1 MSVRSL
7 KNIDVTS
14 HLRQLLEFYEDETT
28 KQKVTAK
35 GLKGFRAPR
44 KNEIE
49 QEVEEAEGETD
60 EEAVAGAIP
69 ASEKEE
75 KKEDKPKEP
84 EAPVQQQAAAPTP
97 SYDLMREKMNLIRS
111 GKSLK
116 DEAVDREMRQYF
128 EEMDTQEKMAL
139 IAFLTGI
146 SQIVAGEVPARK
158 VPDPS
163 EPPYKINM
171 TRDKKDKEKTD
182 RQLGKSG
189 GGTGSPD
196 SPIVVGEAA
205 DKSREL
211 DYLKKVLI

>member
-7 KNIDVTS
+7 KNIDVTN
-14 HLRQLLEFYEDETT
+14 RIQRLLEYYEDERS
-28 KQKVTAK
+28 KQRETSA
-35 GLKGFRAPR
+35 GLKGFRAPS
-44 KNEIE
+44 KNEVE
-49 QEVEEAEGETD
+49 QEVEEAED
-60 EEAVAGAIP
+60 ESIDQAVAGAIP

-75 KKEDKPKEP
+75 KKEEPKKGE
-84 EAPVQQQAAAPTP
+84 PVQQQAAAPTP

-116 DEAVDREMRQYF
+116 DETVDRELRQYF
-128 EEMDTQEKMAL
+128 EEMNTQEKMAL

-171 TRDKKDKEKTD
+171 TRDKKDNEKTD
-182 RQLGKSG
+182 RQLGKPNKE
-189 GGTGSPD
+189 TGD
-196 SPIVVGEAA
+196 ADAPIVVGEAA
-205 DKSREL
+205 DKAYEL
-211 DYLKKVLI
+211 AYLKKAL

>member
-7 KNIDVTS
+7 KNIDVTN
-14 HLRQLLEFYEDETT
+14 RIQQLLEYYEGERKIQLKTS
-28 KQKVTAK
+28 A
-35 GLKGFRAPR
+35 GLEEFRAPS
-44 KNEIE
+44 KNEVE
-49 QEVEEAEGETD
+49 QEVEEAED
-60 EEAVAGAIP
+60 ESVDQAVAGAIP

-84 EAPVQQQAAAPTP
+84 TPPVQQQAAAPTP

-116 DEAVDREMRQYF
+116 DEEVDREMRQYF

-146 SQIVAGEVPARK
+146 SQIVAGEVPARN

-189 GGTGSPD
+189 GGTGSSD
-196 SPIVVGEAA
+196 SPIVVGESA
-205 DKSREL
+205 DKSHEL
-211 DYLKKVLI
+211 DYLKKVF

>member
-7 KNIDVTS
+7 KNIDVTN
-14 HLRQLLEFYEDETT
+14 RIQQLLEYYEDELS
-28 KQKVTAK
+28 KQRKTSA
-35 GLKGFRAPR
+35 GLKGFRAPS
-44 KNEIE
+44 KNEVE
-49 QEVEEAEGETD
+49 QEVEEAED
-60 EEAVAGAIP
+60 ESIDQAVAGAIP

-75 KKEDKPKEP
+75 KKEEPKKGE
-84 EAPVQQQAAAPTP
+84 PVQQQAAAPTP

-116 DEAVDREMRQYF
+116 DETVDRELRQYF
-128 EEMDTQEKMAL
+128 EEMNTQEKMAL

-171 TRDKKDKEKTD
+171 TRDKKDNEKTD
-182 RQLGKSG
+182 RQLGKPNKE
-189 GGTGSPD
+189 TGD
-196 SPIVVGEAA
+196 ADAPIVVGEAA
-205 DKSREL
+205 DKAYEL
-211 DYLKKVLI
+211 AYLKKAL